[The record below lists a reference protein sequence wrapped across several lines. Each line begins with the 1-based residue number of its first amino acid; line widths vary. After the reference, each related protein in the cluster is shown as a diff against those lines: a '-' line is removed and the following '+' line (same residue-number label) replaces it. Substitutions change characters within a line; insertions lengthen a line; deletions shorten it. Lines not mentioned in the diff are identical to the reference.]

1 MARGIGGRCGGLRGS
16 GIVEF
21 VSVVLFPFENRSYIG
36 EEFVEACL
44 RSFLEAE
51 DAHWKAKAARGYLL
65 RGIFPGEFME
75 AWLRK
80 SLEAEDA
87 HCEAKASRGDLL

>member
-1 MARGIGGRCGGLRGS
+1 VARGIGGRCGGLRGS

-21 VSVVLFPFENRSYIG
+21 VSVVFFPFENRSYIQ

-51 DAHWKAKAARGYLL
+51 DAHWQVKASRGYLL
-65 RGIFPGEFME
+65 WGIFPGEFME